1 MFVALK
7 LLANIATKILLAVL
21 WADGN
26 NFRVISVCFDWGDYG
41 GGGSGGVGD
50 GESDGDSRDEGNGGQ
65 CVVGNGGDGGQQ
77 ASDGDDLWY
86 GVQCACKTW
95 LTWVLKMV
103 S

>member
-26 NFRVISVCFDWGDYG
+26 NFWVISVCFDWGDYG

-65 CVVGNGGDGGQQ
+65 CVVGNGGAVD
-77 ASDGDDLWY
+77 SPKRICKWRYRDCDDI
-86 GVQCACKTW
+86 
-95 LTWVLKMV
+95 
-103 S
+103 